1 MIRLKSILETL
12 LEKLVSHDEIVEYYT
27 EGTKTKRD
35 RRKRYWMVNEGGEVG
50 FELDATEFKE
60 LNDFAK
66 QVGADITPF
75 VEMELDEKEKP
86 KYLDMTTAEMEEGGY
101 VVKIDKSVFDS
112 VEEIVDLGLSAKKWY
127 GDMNDKI
134 MQAMDQSDGC
144 LFLILLGIFASFA
157 RLADNFKLASQVY
170 TGIKK
175 DLSNPETERQLMSM
189 IELPTT
195 ELYQRIKQKNEFKN
209 LATVKGMIVGNKSL
223 PTVLPN
229 ILRTLKLYKAN
240 GYTFNPKDVAQEIG
254 KHIRPDTG
262 ALLDT
267 KVISSEKI
275 LSFCLNLIDP
285 SYKTPYGWMP
295 VTMDIWMAT
304 FFYPN
309 LSTEEKRKV
318 LAKNK
323 NYVYLSKQT
332 QDLAAKFNM
341 EPLEMQAILWVGTIR
356 KRKGD
361 NYLST
366 FDQAIEHN
374 LNKFKIKI
382 DELKESGKVF
392 EEIVSLVGS
401 RAWTK

>member
-1 MIRLKSILETL
+1 MIKLKEL
-12 LEKLVSHDEIVEYYT
+12 LAED
-27 EGTKTKRD
+27 TKSAQQ
-35 RRKRYWMVNEGGEVG
+35 RRKRFRLVNEAGEVG
-50 FELDATEFKE
+50 FELDAKEFQE
-60 LNDFAK
+60 LNTFAK
-66 QVGADITPF
+66 QVGADIAPF
-75 VEMELDEKEKP
+75 VEMELEEKEKP
-86 KYLDMTTAEMEEGGY
+86 KYLDMTTSELEEGGY

-112 VEEIVDLGLSAKKWY
+112 VEEIVDLGMSAKKWY
-127 GDMNDKI
+127 EDMNKKI
-134 MQAMDQSDGC
+134 MEAMNQSDGC

-175 DLSNPETERQLMSM
+175 DLSDPETERELLAM
-189 IELPTT
+189 IELPST
-195 ELYQRIKQKNEFKN
+195 EVYKKIKEGNQFKN
-209 LATVKGMIVGNKSL
+209 LATVKGFIKGNKSV

-229 ILRTLKLYKAN
+229 ILRTLKLYKEK
-240 GYTFNPKDVAQEIG
+240 GYTFDPKDVAQEIG

-285 SYKTPYGWMP
+285 NYQTEHGWFP

-304 FFYPN
+304 FFYPE
-309 LSTEEKRKV
+309 LGTKEKRKI
-318 LAKNK
+318 LAQNK
-323 NYVYLSKQT
+323 SYVYLSKQT
-332 QDLAAKFNM
+332 QDLARKFNM

-374 LNKFKIKI
+374 LNKFQIKV
-382 DELKESGKVF
+382 DEMKESGKVF
-392 EEIVSLVGS
+392 EEIVNLIGS
-401 RAWTK
+401 KAWSS

>member
-1 MIRLKSILETL
+1 MIRLKDLMSE
-12 LEKLVSHDEIVEYYT
+12 D
-27 EGTKTKRD
+27 TKSSRE

-50 FELDATEFKE
+50 FELDAKEFQE
-60 LNDFAK
+60 LNTFAK
-66 QVGADITPF
+66 QVGADIAPF
-75 VEMELDEKEKP
+75 VEMELEEKEKP
-86 KYLDMTTAEMEEGGY
+86 KYLDMTTSELEEGGY

-112 VEEIVDLGLSAKKWY
+112 VEEIVNLGMSAKKWY
-127 GDMNDKI
+127 EDMNKKI
-134 MQAMDQSDGC
+134 MEAMNQSDGC

-175 DLSNPETERQLMSM
+175 DLSNPETERELLAM
-189 IELPTT
+189 IELPST
-195 ELYQRIKQKNEFKN
+195 EVYQRIKQKNEFKN
-209 LATVKGMIVGNKSL
+209 LATVKGFIKGNKSV

-229 ILRTLKLYKAN
+229 ILRTLKLYKEK
-240 GYTFNPKDVAQEIG
+240 GYTFDPKDVAQEIG

-285 SYKTPYGWMP
+285 NYQTEHGWFP

-304 FFYPN
+304 FFYPE
-309 LSTEEKRKV
+309 LGTKEKRKI
-318 LAKNK
+318 LAQNK

-332 QDLAAKFNM
+332 QDLAKKFNM

-374 LNKFKIKI
+374 LNKFEIKV
-382 DELKESGKVF
+382 DEMKESGKVF
-392 EEIVSLVGS
+392 EEIVKLIGS
-401 RAWTK
+401 KAWSS

>member
-1 MIRLKSILETL
+1 MIRLRDL
-12 LEKLVSHDEIVEYYT
+12 LSEDTAWARE
-27 EGTKTKRD
+27 
-35 RRKRYWMVNEGGEVG
+35 RRKRYRMVNEGGEVG
-50 FELDATEFKE
+50 FELDAKEFAE

-66 QVGADITPF
+66 KVGADISPF
-75 VEMELDEKEKP
+75 VEMELEEKEKP
-86 KYLDMTTAEMEEGGY
+86 KYLDMTTSELEEGGY

-112 VEEIVDLGLSAKKWY
+112 VEEIVDLGMSAKKWY
-127 GDMNDKI
+127 EDMNKKI
-134 MQAMDQSDGC
+134 MEAMNQSDGC

-175 DLSNPETERQLMSM
+175 DLSDPETERELLAM
-189 IELPTT
+189 IELPST
-195 ELYQRIKQKNEFKN
+195 EVYQRIKQRNEFKN
-209 LATVKGMIVGNKSL
+209 LATVKGFIKGNKSV

-229 ILRTLKLYKAN
+229 ILRTLKLYKEK
-240 GYTFNPKDVAQEIG
+240 GYTFDPKDVAQEIG

-285 SYKTPYGWMP
+285 NYQTEHGWFP

-304 FFYPN
+304 FFYPE
-309 LSTEEKRKV
+309 LGTKEKRKI
-318 LAKNK
+318 LAQNK

-332 QDLAAKFNM
+332 QDLASKFNM

-374 LNKFKIKI
+374 LNKFEIKV
-382 DELKESGKVF
+382 DEMKESGKVF
-392 EEIVSLVGS
+392 EEIVKLIGS
-401 RAWTK
+401 KAWS

>member
-1 MIRLKSILETL
+1 MITLKNL
-12 LEKLVSHDEIVEYYT
+12 LNTIMEDSRKSQT
-27 EGTKTKRD
+27 
-35 RRKRYWMVNEGGEVG
+35 RRKRFWMVNEGGEVG
-50 FELDATEFKE
+50 FELDAKEFQE
-60 LNDFAK
+60 LNAFAK

-75 VEMELDEKEKP
+75 IEMELDEKEKP
-86 KYLDMTTAEMEEGGY
+86 KYLNMTTSELEEGGY

-112 VEEIVDLGLSAKKWY
+112 VEEIVDLGMSAKKWY
-127 GDMNDKI
+127 EDMNKKI
-134 MQAMDQSDGC
+134 MEAMNQSDGC

-170 TGIKK
+170 TGIKR
-175 DLSNPETERQLMSM
+175 DLSNPETERQLLAM
-189 IELPTT
+189 IELPST
-195 ELYQRIKQKNEFKN
+195 EVYQRIKTRNEFKN
-209 LATVKGMIVGNKSL
+209 LATVKGFIKGNKSV

-229 ILRTLKLYKAN
+229 ILRTLKLYKAK
-240 GYTFNPKDVAQEIG
+240 GYKFDTKDVANEIG

-285 SYKTPYGWMP
+285 TYKTPYGWMP

-309 LSTEEKRKV
+309 LSTEEKRKI

-361 NYLST
+361 AYLST

-374 LNKFKIKI
+374 LNKFNIKI
-382 DELKESGKVF
+382 EELKESGKVF
-392 EEIVSLVGS
+392 EEIVTLIGS
-401 RAWTK
+401 KALS

>member
-1 MIRLKSILETL
+1 MIRLKDL
-12 LEKLVSHDEIVEYYT
+12 LSEDSRWAKE
-27 EGTKTKRD
+27 
-35 RRKRYWMVNEGGEVG
+35 RRKRYRMVDEAGEVG
-50 FELDATEFKE
+50 FELDATEFAE

-66 QVGADITPF
+66 KVGADISPF

-86 KYLDMTTAEMEEGGY
+86 KYLDMTTSELEEGGY

-112 VEEIVDLGLSAKKWY
+112 VEEIVDLGMSAKKWY
-127 GDMNDKI
+127 EDMNKKI
-134 MQAMDQSDGC
+134 MEAMNQSDGC

-175 DLSNPETERQLMSM
+175 DLSNPETERELLAM
-189 IELPTT
+189 IELPST
-195 ELYQRIKQKNEFKN
+195 EVYKRIKEKNEFKN
-209 LATVKGMIVGNKSL
+209 LATVKGFIKGNKSV

-229 ILRTLKLYKAN
+229 ILRTLKLYKEK
-240 GYTFNPKDVAQEIG
+240 GYTFDPKDVAQEIG

-285 SYKTPYGWMP
+285 NYQTEYGWFP

-304 FFYPN
+304 FFYPE
-309 LSTEEKRKV
+309 LGTKEKRKI
-318 LAKNK
+318 LAQNK

-374 LNKFKIKI
+374 LNKFEIKV
-382 DELKESGKVF
+382 DEMKESGKVF
-392 EEIVSLVGS
+392 EEIVKLIGS
-401 RAWTK
+401 KAWS

>member
-1 MIRLKSILETL
+1 MITLKNL
-12 LEKLVSHDEIVEYYT
+12 LNTIMEDSRKSQT
-27 EGTKTKRD
+27 
-35 RRKRYWMVNEGGEVG
+35 RRKRFWMVNEGGEVG
-50 FELDATEFKE
+50 FELDAKEFQE
-60 LNDFAK
+60 LNAFAK

-75 VEMELDEKEKP
+75 IEMELDEKEKP
-86 KYLDMTTAEMEEGGY
+86 KYLNMTTAELEEGGY

-112 VEEIVDLGLSAKKWY
+112 VEEIVDLGMSAKKWY
-127 GDMNDKI
+127 EDMNKKI
-134 MQAMDQSDGC
+134 MEAMNQSDGC
-144 LFLILLGIFASFA
+144 LFLILLGIFASFS

-170 TGIKK
+170 TGIKR
-175 DLSNPETERQLMSM
+175 DLSNPETERQLLAM
-189 IELPTT
+189 IELPST
-195 ELYQRIKQKNEFKN
+195 EVYQRIKTRNEFKN
-209 LATVKGMIVGNKSL
+209 LATVKGFIKGNKSV

-229 ILRTLKLYKAN
+229 ILRTLKLYKAK
-240 GYTFNPKDVAQEIG
+240 GYKFDTKDVANEIG
-254 KHIRPDTG
+254 KHIRQDTG

-285 SYKTPYGWMP
+285 TYKTSYGWMP

-309 LSTEEKRKV
+309 LSTEEKRKI

-361 NYLST
+361 AYLST

-374 LNKFKIKI
+374 LNKFNIKI
-382 DELKESGKVF
+382 EELKESGKVF
-392 EEIVSLVGS
+392 EEIVTLIGS
-401 RAWTK
+401 KALS

>member
-1 MIRLKSILETL
+1 MITLKNLLNTILEDSR
-12 LEKLVSHDEIVEYYT
+12 KSQIH
-27 EGTKTKRD
+27 
-35 RRKRYWMVNEGGEVG
+35 RKRFWMVNEGGEVG
-50 FELDATEFKE
+50 FELDAKEFQE
-60 LNDFAK
+60 LNAFAK

-86 KYLDMTTAEMEEGGY
+86 KYLNMTTAELEEGGY

-112 VEEIVDLGLSAKKWY
+112 VEEIVDLGMSAKKWY
-127 GDMNDKI
+127 EDMNKKI
-134 MQAMDQSDGC
+134 MEAMNQSDGC

-170 TGIKK
+170 TGIKR
-175 DLSNPETERQLMSM
+175 DLSNPETERQLLAM
-189 IELPTT
+189 IELPST
-195 ELYQRIKQKNEFKN
+195 EVYQRIKTRNEFKN
-209 LATVKGMIVGNKSL
+209 LATVKGFIKGNKSV

-229 ILRTLKLYKAN
+229 ILRTLKLYKAK
-240 GYTFNPKDVAQEIG
+240 GYKFDTKDVANEIG

-285 SYKTPYGWMP
+285 TYKTPYGWMP

-309 LSTEEKRKV
+309 LSTEEKRKI

-361 NYLST
+361 AYLST

-374 LNKFKIKI
+374 LNKFNIKI
-382 DELKESGKVF
+382 EELKESGKVF
-392 EEIVSLVGS
+392 EEIVTLIGS
-401 RAWTK
+401 KALS

>member
-1 MIRLKSILETL
+1 MEDSRKSQI
-12 LEKLVSHDEIVEYYT
+12 H
-27 EGTKTKRD
+27 
-35 RRKRYWMVNEGGEVG
+35 RKRFWMVNEAGEVG
-50 FELDATEFKE
+50 FELDAKEFQE
-60 LNDFAK
+60 LNSFAK
-66 QVGADITPF
+66 QVGADIAPF
-75 VEMELDEKEKP
+75 VEMELEEKEKP
-86 KYLDMTTAEMEEGGY
+86 KYLDMTTAELEEGGY

-112 VEEIVDLGLSAKKWY
+112 VEEIVDLGMSAKKWY
-127 GDMNDKI
+127 EDMNKKI
-134 MQAMDQSDGC
+134 MEAMNQSDGC

-175 DLSNPETERQLMSM
+175 DLSNPETERELLAM
-189 IELPTT
+189 IELPST
-195 ELYQRIKQKNEFKN
+195 EVYQRIKQKNEFKN
-209 LATVKGMIVGNKSL
+209 LATVKGFIKGNKSV

-229 ILRTLKLYKAN
+229 ILRTLKLYKEK
-240 GYTFNPKDVAQEIG
+240 GYTFDPKDVAQEIG

-285 SYKTPYGWMP
+285 NYQTEHGWFP

-304 FFYPN
+304 FFYPE
-309 LSTEEKRKV
+309 LGTKEKRKI
-318 LAKNK
+318 LAQNK

-374 LNKFKIKI
+374 LNKFEIKV
-382 DELKESGKVF
+382 DEMKESGKVF
-392 EEIVSLVGS
+392 EEIVKLIGS
-401 RAWTK
+401 KAWS

>member
-1 MIRLKSILETL
+1 MIRLKDLMSE
-12 LEKLVSHDEIVEYYT
+12 D
-27 EGTKTKRD
+27 TKSSRE

-50 FELDATEFKE
+50 FELDAKEFQE
-60 LNDFAK
+60 LNTFAK
-66 QVGADITPF
+66 QVGADIAPF
-75 VEMELDEKEKP
+75 VEMELEEKEKP
-86 KYLDMTTAEMEEGGY
+86 KYLDMTTSELEEGGY

-112 VEEIVDLGLSAKKWY
+112 VEEIVNLGMSAKKWY
-127 GDMNDKI
+127 EDMNKKI
-134 MQAMDQSDGC
+134 MEAMNQSDGC

-175 DLSNPETERQLMSM
+175 DLSNPETERELLAM
-189 IELPTT
+189 IELPST
-195 ELYQRIKQKNEFKN
+195 EVYQRIKQKNEFKN
-209 LATVKGMIVGNKSL
+209 LATVKGFIKGNKSV

-229 ILRTLKLYKAN
+229 ILRTLKLYKEK
-240 GYTFNPKDVAQEIG
+240 GYTFDPKDVAQEIG

-285 SYKTPYGWMP
+285 NYQTEHGWFP

-304 FFYPN
+304 FFYPE
-309 LSTEEKRKV
+309 LGTKEKRKI
-318 LAKNK
+318 LAQNK

-332 QDLAAKFNM
+332 QDLARKFNM

-374 LNKFKIKI
+374 LNKFEIKV
-382 DELKESGKVF
+382 DEMKESGKVF
-392 EEIVSLVGS
+392 EEIVNLIGS
-401 RAWTK
+401 KAWSS

>member
-1 MIRLKSILETL
+1 MIRLKDL
-12 LEKLVSHDEIVEYYT
+12 LSED
-27 EGTKTKRD
+27 TKWARE

-50 FELDATEFKE
+50 FELDAKEFQE
-60 LNDFAK
+60 LNTFAK
-66 QVGADITPF
+66 QVGADIAPF
-75 VEMELDEKEKP
+75 VEMDLEEKEKP
-86 KYLDMTTAEMEEGGY
+86 KYLDMTTSELEEGGY

-112 VEEIVDLGLSAKKWY
+112 VEEIVDLGMSAKKWY
-127 GDMNDKI
+127 EDMNKKI
-134 MQAMDQSDGC
+134 MEAMNQSDGC

-170 TGIKK
+170 TGIKR
-175 DLSNPETERQLMSM
+175 DLSNPETERELLAM
-189 IELPTT
+189 IELPST
-195 ELYQRIKQKNEFKN
+195 EVYQRIKQKNEFKN
-209 LATVKGMIVGNKSL
+209 LATVKGFIKGNKSV

-229 ILRTLKLYKAN
+229 ILRTLKLYKEK
-240 GYTFNPKDVAQEIG
+240 GYTFDPKDVAQEIG

-285 SYKTPYGWMP
+285 NYQTEHGWFP

-304 FFYPN
+304 FFYPE
-309 LSTEEKRKV
+309 LGTKEKRKI
-318 LAKNK
+318 LAQNK

-332 QDLAAKFNM
+332 QDLARKFNM

-374 LNKFKIKI
+374 LNKFQIKV
-382 DELKESGKVF
+382 DEMKESGKVF
-392 EEIVSLVGS
+392 EEIVNLIGS
-401 RAWTK
+401 KAWSS

>member
-1 MIRLKSILETL
+1 MIRLRDL
-12 LEKLVSHDEIVEYYT
+12 LSEDTTFARE
-27 EGTKTKRD
+27 
-35 RRKRYWMVNEGGEVG
+35 RRKRYRMVDEGGEVG
-50 FELDATEFKE
+50 FELDAKEFAE

-66 QVGADITPF
+66 KVGADVSPF
-75 VEMELDEKEKP
+75 VEMELEEKEKP
-86 KYLDMTTAEMEEGGY
+86 KYLDMTTSELEEGGY

-127 GDMNDKI
+127 EDMNKKI
-134 MQAMDQSDGC
+134 MEAMNQSDGC

-175 DLSNPETERQLMSM
+175 DLSDPETERELLAM
-189 IELPTT
+189 IELPST
-195 ELYQRIKQKNEFKN
+195 EVYQRIKQKNEFKN
-209 LATVKGMIVGNKSL
+209 LATVKGFIKGNKSV

-229 ILRTLKLYKAN
+229 ILRTLKLYKEK
-240 GYTFNPKDVAQEIG
+240 GYTFDPKDVAQEIG

-285 SYKTPYGWMP
+285 NYQTEHGWFP

-304 FFYPN
+304 FFYPE
-309 LSTEEKRKV
+309 LGTKEKRKI
-318 LAKNK
+318 LAQNK

-374 LNKFKIKI
+374 LNKFEIKV
-382 DELKESGKVF
+382 DEMKESGKVF
-392 EEIVSLVGS
+392 EEIVKLIGS
-401 RAWTK
+401 KAWS